1 MSGITFRTGPGGG
14 LILLLMVFAAG
25 SLARASF
32 ALKATIWMAGMLLGY
47 VLLQTFVGSLAI
59 QGSYVTA
66 GAISLAAFLLIAVLM
81 SWLDG

>member
-1 MSGITFRTGPGGG
+1 
-14 LILLLMVFAAG
+14 
-25 SLARASF
+25 
-32 ALKATIWMAGMLLGY
+32 MLLGY